1 MTIFRRPIN
10 WLKDRYLDLLLS
22 WHAARADQLREDQ
35 EPYYIVRREPLFPSD
50 KVPPLAASQDRTP
63 PGRCSDRRC
72 CRTGRCQNCPER
84 SPIRTAAALCVN
96 CGHRGS
102 VLVPAGA
109 EPAEVENEIVDM
121 LECPVCGAYTMCSD

>member
-22 WHAARADQLREDQ
+22 WHAARTDQLREDQ
-35 EPYYIVRREPLFPSD
+35 EPYYIVRREPLFP
-50 KVPPLAASQDRTP
+50 DRP
-63 PGRCSDRRC
+63 AKRC
-72 CRTGRCQNCPER
+72 CQTGRCQNCPER
-84 SPIRTAAALCVN
+84 SPIRTAAAHCVN

-102 VLVPAGA
+102 VLVPSGA
-109 EPAEVENEIVDM
+109 EPAEVENEIIDV